1 MIPFAANAEA
11 NSGRRDHNVGI
22 AWCARTSRTPPLII
36 YGGAA
41 TLLTRSGMKAE
52 LVVFDPTTVQD
63 KADFQNPQRYAER
76 IPLRDPCT
84 EGRLS
89 NSAKLTHERPGRIL
103 YGPAKL

>member
-76 IPLRDPCT
+76 IPLRDP
-84 EGRLS
+84 
-89 NSAKLTHERPGRIL
+89 
-103 YGPAKL
+103 